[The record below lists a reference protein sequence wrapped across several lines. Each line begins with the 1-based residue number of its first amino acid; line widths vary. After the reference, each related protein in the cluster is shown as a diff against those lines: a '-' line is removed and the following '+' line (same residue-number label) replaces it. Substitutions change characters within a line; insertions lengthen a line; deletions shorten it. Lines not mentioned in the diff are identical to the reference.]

1 MSFRVSA
8 RTILHLGSELISSDG
23 VAFYELIKNSLDAHS
38 PEIRVDVIIRLDF
51 DTYDTILRELGERR
65 DSTSRP
71 PERRRPWREL
81 CELAL
86 EELDDTAPEADELR
100 KELEQA
106 DTRAEFLKAIQGAN
120 RIDVD
125 DDGDG
130 MSMRT
135 LRDVYLT
142 IGTSNRAREREEIER
157 HGRRAEQRVIL
168 GEKGL
173 GRLSAM
179 RLGEAMEVI
188 TGTAGTDHWSVLE
201 INWNQFAHAA
211 DKDIT
216 SVAVEPVQGGSK
228 KRSEQGTLIRITGL
242 TSDWSFEKL
251 DALARDSFAK
261 LTDPFSDKKLP
272 LELRF
277 NAMPVSIPSFASFL
291 LEHAHGVFQAEY
303 EVSNRGE
310 PRLVGKM
317 NYRLRRR
324 KGSFIFRGAELA
336 EMADTKSR
344 EVLARIGPFTLE
356 VYWFN
361 RRILTKIEGIGD
373 LAQIRRLLAGWAGG
387 VALYRDG
394 YRVHPYGGPK
404 DDWLD
409 LDRDAFSTS
418 GFKLNRGQIVGRAR
432 ITQSGNPYLTDQTN
446 REGLTDNPEK
456 EAFIRLLAATMEFF
470 RGFVVQVDDDIRRAH
485 RVGAHDALDRFKAE
499 DRRIEEL
506 LPDLIETLSETSGG
520 IEMSKQVKDSL
531 TSLREAAS
539 LVEAA
544 AEAQE
549 QERGRVMH
557 LASIGL
563 LIEILAHE
571 LYRATAG
578 GLKTIAAARST
589 KDAASA
595 AASLRV
601 LDAQLRTLQKR
612 LKVLDPLSTN
622 ARQTK
627 ENFELAEWI
636 REIVEGYAIQN
647 KQANIVFKCL
657 VVPQGARRQIRAV
670 KGMFVQIVENLLSN
684 SVHWIVQ
691 KHEYDRGPRGNRK
704 DTDPIG
710 TITVSVEPKAGRV
723 TVTDDGPG
731 IPEDRR
737 ELVFQPFFTTK
748 RQKEGR
754 GLGLYIAREI
764 AEYHGGTL
772 TLGKADG
779 NGMIHSVVL
788 ELGEVEGE

>member
-1 MSFRVSA
+1 MNFRVSA
-8 RTILHLGSELISSDG
+8 RTILQLGSELISSDG
-23 VAFYELIKNSLDAHS
+23 VAFYELIKNALDARS
-38 PEIRVDVIIRLDF
+38 SEIRVEVLVRLDF
-51 DTYDTILRELGERR
+51 DTYDTILRELGHRR
-65 DSTSRP
+65 DASVRP
-71 PERRRPWREL
+71 PAKVRPWQEL
-81 CELAL
+81 RKLAVD
-86 EELDDTAPEADELR
+86 EVDDTAPEAEELR
-100 KELEQA
+100 RELERARSREQFA
-106 DTRAEFLKAIQGAN
+106 DAVRSAN

-135 LRDVYLT
+135 LRDIYLT
-142 IGTSNRAREREEIER
+142 IGTSNRARERES
-157 HGRRAEQRVIL
+157 GRRGGRKPDGRLIL

-179 RLGEAMEVI
+179 RLGEVMEVI
-188 TGTAGTDHWSVLE
+188 TGTEDAEHWSVLE
-201 INWNQFAHAA
+201 IDWNKFAQAA
-211 DKDIT
+211 DEDIT
-216 SVAVEPVQGGSK
+216 SVRVEPVQGAAK
-228 KRSEQGTLIRITGL
+228 KPSEQGTLIRITGL
-242 TSDWSFEKL
+242 TSAWSYDKL
-251 DALARDSFAK
+251 EALSRESFAK
-261 LTDPFSDKKLP
+261 LSDPFSEKKLP
-272 LELRF
+272 LYVGF
-277 NAMPVSIPSFASFL
+277 NAATVSIPSFASFI
-291 LEHAHGVFQAEY
+291 LEHAHGVFRAEY
-303 EVSNRGE
+303 EVPQIGE
-310 PRLVGKM
+310 PHLTGKM
-317 NYRLRRR
+317 NYRIRSRR
-324 KGSFIFRGAELA
+324 GSFDFKGAELA
-336 EMADTKSR
+336 EMAGTMSR
-344 EVLARIGPFTLE
+344 ATLRRIGPFKLD

-373 LAQIRRLLAGWAGG
+373 LTQIRRLLASWAGG

-394 YRVHPYGGPK
+394 FRVHPYGGQK

-418 GFKLNRGQIVGRAR
+418 GFKLNRGQIVGRVQ
-432 ITQSGNPYLTDQTN
+432 ITQASNPFLTDQTN

-456 EAFIRLLAATMEFF
+456 DAFVRLMAATMEFF
-470 RGFVVQVDDDIRRAH
+470 RGFLVHVDDDIRRAQ
-485 RVGAHDALDRFKAE
+485 RVGAHDALERFKAE
-499 DRRIEEL
+499 DQRIEEL

-520 IEMSKQVKDSL
+520 VELSKQVKKSL
-531 TSLREAAS
+531 TSLREAAL

-544 AEAQE
+544 AAAQE

-563 LIEILAHE
+563 LIEVLAHE

-589 KDAASA
+589 KDPASA
-595 AASLRV
+595 ATSLRV

-627 ENFELAEWI
+627 EDFELTEWI
-636 REIVEGYAIQN
+636 REIVDGYAAQN
-647 KQANIVFKCL
+647 RQSRIMFENAVIPL
-657 VVPQGARRQIRAV
+657 GAKRQIRAV
-670 KGMFVQIVENLLSN
+670 KGMFVQTIENLLSN
-684 SVHWIVQ
+684 SVHWITQ
-691 KHEYDRGPRGNRK
+691 QYEYDHGPRGNRTE
-704 DTDPIG
+704 TDPIG
-710 TITVSVEPKAGRV
+710 TITVAVQPKAGRV

-737 ELVFQPFFTTK
+737 EIVFQPFFTTK

-779 NGMIHSVVL
+779 NGMIHSVIL
-788 ELGEVEGE
+788 ELGEVDGG